1 MSMLKS
7 SVAKVVAAAIAL
19 SAGTAAFAAIGPNE
33 GPSNLFIAVWN
44 PATSTSYV
52 QDLGS
57 TFSFSALTS
66 SFNTNGFTAASA
78 ALDGGNL
85 STALGASSNYSFA
98 LFAGDLTVAQNSFL
112 NYLGNTSF
120 LSQTAA
126 PGATVP
132 AFTNGAAFSSQGN
145 NATYIDRNMNGG
157 SVQNLPATTFLATDD
172 HSAGSQYWAATSNVN
187 APTGNFTL
195 GGFNG
200 SASGTG
206 TLNLLKYVS
215 TAADDATSSPATGSF
230 VGGSTPGVFSLN
242 DATGVLSYSAA
253 GAVTG
258 VPLPAALWLLV
269 SGLLGVGA
277 VGRRKAAAAV

>member
-19 SAGTAAFAAIGPNE
+19 SAGTAAFAANGPNE
-33 GPSNLFIAVWN
+33 APSDLFIAVWN
-44 PATSTSYV
+44 PGTSTSYV

-57 TFSFSALTS
+57 SFSFSALNS
-66 SFNTNGFTAASA
+66 GSFNTNGFTVASA

-85 STALGASSNYSFA
+85 STDLGASSNYSFA
-98 LFAGDLTVAQNSFL
+98 LFAGDLTVAQGSFL
-112 NYLGNTSF
+112 NFLGNTSF
-120 LSQTAA
+120 LSQAS
-126 PGATVP
+126 GGTVP
-132 AFTNGAAFSSQGN
+132 AFTNGAAFNSQSN
-145 NATYIDRNMNGG
+145 NAQYIDRNMNGG
-157 SVQNLPATTFLATDD
+157 SVQNLAATSFKAVDD

-187 APTGNFTL
+187 APTCNFTL
-195 GGFNG
+195 GGFTG
-200 SASGTG
+200 CASGTG

-215 TAADDATSSPATGSF
+215 TAADDATNSLATGSF
-230 VGGSTPGVFSLN
+230 VGGSSPGVFSLN
-242 DATGVLSYSAA
+242 DSTGVLSYSAG